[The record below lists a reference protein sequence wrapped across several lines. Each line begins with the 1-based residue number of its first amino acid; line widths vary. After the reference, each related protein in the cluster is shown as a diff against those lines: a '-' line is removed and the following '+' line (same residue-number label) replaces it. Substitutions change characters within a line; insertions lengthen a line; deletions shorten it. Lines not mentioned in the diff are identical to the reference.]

1 MRTKR
6 KQKKGARKEKEKLPN
21 PQDIMKTGNRRG
33 GQRKTGRRWKQEKR
47 EVGGDW
53 RVTRWLKIWRKNY
66 IPLLSMIFF
75 CKRSPLCFLGQRQS
89 KGMEKPQR
97 SASPA
102 NRQSVIDCRN
112 RNQKK
117 INTIQKL
124 YSTTTECKTLKIYL
138 TQNKHHEYIWCS
150 LCGICTGGKI
160 IDVKWQLN
168 RFWWSRLKG
177 TILCREYWGWNVS
190 IMELILFY
198 RQDNNNAMDVW
209 CLFIRPMNRS

>member
-6 KQKKGARKEKEKLPN
+6 KQKKGSRKKEKLPN

-102 NRQSVIDCRN
+102 NRQSVIDCKN
-112 RNQKK
+112 RNQT
-117 INTIQKL
+117 NTMVKNCIQQQPSVKHSKSIWLKTSTMNIYDAL
-124 YSTTTECKTLKIYL
+124 YAVFV
-138 TQNKHHEYIWCS
+138 Q
-150 LCGICTGGKI
+150 
-160 IDVKWQLN
+160 VA
-168 RFWWSRLKG
+168 R
-177 TILCREYWGWNVS
+177 
-190 IMELILFY
+190 
-198 RQDNNNAMDVW
+198 
-209 CLFIRPMNRS
+209 